1 MATIKKFN
9 SENFNVNVVDAMNLD
24 QGGYAWYLD
33 LKVEVTDK
41 ETGIKVYDTVL
52 KSRMVPMWDIDEE
65 WYYFIENKIED
76 GAELDED
83 LDYSDADEE
92 LQKEFDEK
100 FEEQYIEWL
109 LFGEADGGCGYELDN
124 EDLAEIFDEDCYNLV
139 IIDGD
144 NVWFTDRMEWN
155 EIGYNAETENEVYE
169 CDECDE
175 YIIEELDWTE
185 FEVRKKNDIKIVD
198 DLFDEAA

>member
-1 MATIKKFN
+1 MATIKNFN
-9 SENFNVNVVDAMNLD
+9 TENFDVKVVDAMNLE
-24 QGGYAWYLD
+24 QGGYRWWLD

-52 KSRMVPMWDIDEE
+52 ESRMVPMWDSSED
-65 WYYFIENKIED
+65 WWNFIQDKIED
-76 GAELDED
+76 GADLDED
-83 LDYSDADEE
+83 LDYYDADEE
-92 LQKEFDEK
+92 LQKEFDKMIEEK
-100 FEEQYIEWL
+100 YIEWL
-109 LFGEADGGCGYELDN
+109 LFGEADGGCGYEFDD

-144 NVWFTDRMEWN
+144 KVWFTDRSEWD
-155 EIGYNAETENEVYE
+155 EIGYNADTENSVYE

-185 FEVRKKNDIKIVD
+185 FVVRKKNDINIVEE
-198 DLFDEAA
+198 LFEDAA